1 MDVDLGPDITR
12 FRMEMREWIRSN
24 APEGVSE
31 LTNWG
36 GQQVAGGRRGAER
49 LRMLDHPQV
58 KKWEAL
64 LHDAKLICPQWP
76 KGVGGSGWDGVR
88 VAVWFEE
95 LRRHN
100 VPAVRRGM
108 GETLVG
114 PAIIVHGTEEQ
125 KAYFLPRIIGG
136 VDVYCQGYSEP
147 DHGSDLGAVSTSG
160 VIDGDEIVI
169 SGQKVWTSGAQ
180 RANMIFVLCRT
191 NPDAPKHRGLSYVLV
206 PFSPDNGIRVLPLRQ
221 MSGASG
227 FCEDFFEG
235 ARAPLF
241 NVIGGLHNGWA
252 PAMTTLGYERGGNAT
267 TAHLGFEQEVWELID
282 LARMKGK
289 AADPLVRQL
298 LAWSYTQVEIMRFA
312 GLRLLAG
319 IAQGKEPG
327 PEASVNKLYWSEF
340 HKRLGEIA
348 IEVVGAEAMVRPDG
362 VGYDTEA
369 WQDIFL
375 SSRSG
380 TIYSGTSEIQRNII
394 GERALGLPKEPSAER
409 R

>member
-1 MDVDLGPDITR
+1 
-12 FRMEMREWIRSN
+12 
-24 APEGVSE
+24 
-31 LTNWG
+31 
-36 GQQVAGGRRGAER
+36 
-49 LRMLDHPQV
+49 
-58 KKWEAL
+58 
-64 LHDAKLICPQWP
+64 
-76 KGVGGSGWDGVR
+76 
-88 VAVWFEE
+88 
-95 LRRHN
+95 
-100 VPAVRRGM
+100 M
-108 GETLVG
+108 GEALVG

-125 KAYFLPRIIGG
+125 RAHFLPRIIDG

-160 VIDGDEIVI
+160 VVDGDEIVI
-169 SGQKVWTSGAQ
+169 TGQKVWTSGAQ
-180 RANMIFVLCRT
+180 RANMIFVICRT
-191 NPDAPKHRGLSYVLV
+191 NPDVPKHRGLSYVLV
-206 PFSPDNGIRVLPLRQ
+206 PFSPDNGVRISPLRQ

-241 NVIGGLHNGWA
+241 NVIGGLDNGWA
-252 PAMTTLGYERGGNAT
+252 PAMTTLGFERGGNAT

-282 LARMKGK
+282 LARGNGK
-289 AADPLVRQL
+289 AADPLVRQQ
-298 LAWSYTQVEIMRFA
+298 LAWSYTQVQIMRFA

-319 IAQGKEPG
+319 MAKGREPG
-327 PEASVNKLYWSEF
+327 PEASVNKLFWSEF
-340 HKRLGEIA
+340 HKRFGEIA
-348 IEVVGAEAMVRPDG
+348 IGVAGTGAMIRPEGSDYETG
-362 VGYDTEA
+362 E